1 MTLHIRKFDI
11 AAQLKPHRTI
21 LIIGKRGTGKTTL
34 LRCLMSQMHELGQVH
49 LPIGMSP
56 TEESME
62 MMREVMPA
70 ACVHR
75 GMNTA
80 AIGNIIHHQ
89 RAVARAEANGGEPR
103 EHILLCCD
111 DCSYDKQA
119 LRTVEIRDLFMNGR
133 HLKLAFI
140 LAQQY
145 LVDLPPDLRANCD
158 YVFALRDSIKD
169 NVQKLHKMFFGC
181 FSSYAD
187 FDTTFRTLTDN
198 WGCIVLDNTTKSSK
212 LEDQVFWFKADP
224 DLPPFRLGRARYHQL
239 SNIYSKSDAQREQ
252 EESLHSKKTTAVTY
266 VEKTDH

>member
-1 MTLHIRKFDI
+1 M
-11 AAQLKPHRTI
+11 
-21 LIIGKRGTGKTTL
+21 IIGKRGTGKTTL
-34 LRCLMSQMHELGQVH
+34 LRTLMHQMHMLGHVH

-62 MMREVMPA
+62 MMRDIMPA

-80 AIGNIIHHQ
+80 AIGNIIRHQ
-89 RAVARAEANGGEPR
+89 RAVARAEATGGDPR

-133 HLKLAFI
+133 HLKLAFV

-158 YVFALRDSIKD
+158 YVFALRDSIRD
-169 NVQKLHKMFFGC
+169 NVVKLHKMFFGA
-181 FSSYAD
+181 FSSFSD
-187 FDTTFRTLTDN
+187 FEITFKTLTDN
-198 WGCIVLDNTTKSSK
+198 YGCIVLDNTTKSAA
-212 LEDQVFWFKADP
+212 LEDQVFWFKAEP
-224 DLPPFRLGRARYHQL
+224 EVPRFRLGRARYHQL

-252 EESLHSKKTTAVTY
+252 EESRHGQKQVAVTY
-266 VEKTDH
+266 VEKAD